1 MKNHS
6 EKESAM
12 KSRNIVLIAIIC
24 FSSLY
29 TSSQEVFISK
39 QLVKKWETPPSMIT
53 PESVLYDAANDI
65 IYVANI
71 NGQSAAKDGNGF
83 ISKLSTS
90 GKIINL
96 KWITGLDAPKGMGI
110 YSGKLFVSDI
120 TQVVEIDLSNGKI
133 LNRYPA
139 AGSSFLND
147 ISISPAGV
155 VYVSDSQ
162 KGSIYR
168 LANGKIEKWIEGVEG
183 VNGLLCIGRDLLLAG
198 TKNSVVQIFT
208 INGRQT
214 TLISETVSID
224 GLVSCGKNSY
234 LFSDWSGSVYR
245 ATVNA
250 GKELILNTSKANI
263 NAADIDYIPSKRL
276 LVVPTFLDNRVMA
289 YELK

>member
-1 MKNHS
+1 
-6 EKESAM
+6 M